1 MQKHNKV
8 MKKASRVVAIKNSK
22 IIEIE
27 GGNHGNFGSYGKQSG
42 DNESKISG
50 EEQINQAIKYTVELM
65 NDL

>member
-27 GGNHGNFGSYGKQSG
+27 G
-42 DNESKISG
+42 NEHDYEILDEYMKLLEKLFLQ
-50 EEQINQAIKYTVELM
+50 EEEVC
-65 NDL
+65 